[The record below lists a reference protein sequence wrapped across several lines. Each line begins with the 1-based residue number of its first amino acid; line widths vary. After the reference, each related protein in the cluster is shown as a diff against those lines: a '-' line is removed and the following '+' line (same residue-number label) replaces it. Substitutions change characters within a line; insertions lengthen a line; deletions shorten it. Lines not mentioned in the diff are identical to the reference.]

1 MKNSL
6 KFLIFIGVIA
16 AVAAAIFFSRQR
28 SLRDVVEVEA
38 ELLEHRDLSAVVEAS
53 GQIEPAVSVDISS
66 DVIGRIIALGAEE
79 GDRVKKGQFLIQV
92 DPTQFEMRVAQL
104 DAALDA
110 ARSSLLEVEASMG
123 AADEDLKI
131 RQSNFDRDLA
141 LYEDKL
147 LAASLYETTEAALR
161 QAEAQVNLTRA
172 RIASAGNRIRQAEAS
187 RNEAADQLAKC
198 RISSP
203 MDGVVIRKNAEVGE
217 TAISGT
223 LNNQGSLLMTIAD
236 LSVME
241 TEIDVDETDV
251 IHLEMGQEVE
261 VSLDA
266 FPSRKFRGEVTRIG
280 NSAIQVNTAPG
291 QRQSADYKVEVT
303 LLESDSKIRPGLSAT
318 ARITTAS
325 REQTLS
331 VPIQSLVLR
340 ERPEAGGDEMDTGE
354 EVESGGGAGVA
365 MAAVR
370 TSEEGEGESKGGDEA
385 DAGTR
390 DNGADDAAAGDQAG
404 DEVTAIAVEED
415 DAGNEEEVEGVFV
428 VRDGKAVFVPVTTGI
443 AGEKYFEVLDG
454 LSEGDQVVTGN
465 FAALRKLKDGDVV
478 KLEKKDKG
486 AKDNKDS

>member
-38 ELLEHRDLSAVVEAS
+38 ELLEHRNLSAVVEAS

-172 RIASAGNRIRQAEAS
+172 RIASAGNRIRQAQAS
-187 RNEAADQLAKC
+187 RNEAADQLGKC

-340 ERPEAGGDEMDTGE
+340 ERPEAGGEEMDTGA

-365 MAAVR
+365 MAASR
-370 TSEEGEGESKGGDEA
+370 TPDDDEA
-385 DAGTR
+385 DAASQDG
-390 DNGADDAAAGDQAG
+390 GADAAAAGDQAG
-404 DEVTAIAVEED
+404 DEVTAIAVEDD
-415 DAGNEEEVEGVFV
+415 DAGDEEEIEGVFV

-486 AKDNKDS
+486 AKDDKDS

>member
-16 AVAAAIFFSRQR
+16 AVAGAIFFSRQR

-38 ELLEHRDLSAVVEAS
+38 ELLEHRNLSAVVEAS

-79 GDRVKKGQFLIQV
+79 GDQVKKGQFLIQV

-280 NSAIQVNTAPG
+280 NSAIQVNAAPG

-325 REQTLS
+325 REQALS

-340 ERPEAGGDEMDTGE
+340 ERPEADEEVTDTGE
-354 EVESGGGAGVA
+354 EANSGGGAGVA
-365 MAAVR
+365 MAASR
-370 TSEEGEGESKGGDEA
+370 TLEEGEDE
-385 DAGTR
+385 
-390 DNGADDAAAGDQAG
+390 AAAGSQDSGVENAAAERQDGGTDEAGAG
-404 DEVTAIAVEED
+404 DEVTTVASEDD
-415 DAGNEEEVEGVFV
+415 DAGDEEEIEGVFV

-478 KLEKKDKG
+478 KLEKKDK
-486 AKDNKDS
+486 DNKDS

>member
-1 MKNSL
+1 
-6 KFLIFIGVIA
+6 
-16 AVAAAIFFSRQR
+16 
-28 SLRDVVEVEA
+28 VVEVEA
-38 ELLEHRDLSAVVEAS
+38 ELLELRDLAAVVEAS

-79 GDRVKKGQFLIQV
+79 GDRVKAGQFLIQV

-110 ARSSLLEVEASMG
+110 ARSSLLEVDASLG
-123 AADEDLKI
+123 SAEEDLKI
-131 RQSNFDRDLA
+131 RQADFNRDRQ
-141 LYEDKL
+141 LYEDNL
-147 LAASLYETTEAALR
+147 LAASLYETTEAAFR
-161 QAEAQVNLTRA
+161 QAEAQVDLAKA
-172 RIASAGNRIRQAEAS
+172 RITSARNRIRQSDAS
-187 RNEAADQLAKC
+187 RSEAADQLSRC
-198 RISSP
+198 RIVSP

-266 FPSRKFRGEVTRIG
+266 FPSRKFKGEVTRIG

-303 LLESDSKIRPGLSAT
+303 LLETDDKIRPGLSAT

-325 REQTLS
+325 RRQTLS

-340 ERPEAGGDEMDTGE
+340 EQDEIGGGDAGDDDEAAPG
-354 EVESGGGAGVA
+354 SGAGVA
-365 MAAVR
+365 LAASR
-370 TSEEGEGESKGGDEA
+370 TSEDGEG
-385 DAGTR
+385 
-390 DNGADDAAAGDQAG
+390 DAAAGEQGGGA
-404 DEVTAIAVEED
+404 EED
-415 DAGNEEEVEGVFV
+415 DAAGSGSTSTTEEEIEGVFV
-428 VRDGKAVFVPVTTGI
+428 VRDDKAIFVPVATGI
-443 AGEKYFEVLDG
+443 AGEKYFEVLEG
-454 LSEGDQVVTGN
+454 LQEGDQVVTGN
-465 FAALRKLKDGDVV
+465 FAALRKLKDGDSV
-478 KLEKKDKG
+478 KLDKKDK
-486 AKDNKDS
+486 KDDQDS